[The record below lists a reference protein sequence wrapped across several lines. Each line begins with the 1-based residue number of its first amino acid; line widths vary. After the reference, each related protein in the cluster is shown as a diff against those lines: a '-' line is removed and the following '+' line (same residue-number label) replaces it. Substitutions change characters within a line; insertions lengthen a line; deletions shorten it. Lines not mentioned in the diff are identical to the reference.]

1 MGANL
6 LPVPGRTLRRSRRID
21 RINQLTQAAKSAAN
35 RRENQP
41 AQVDSFESIVFFPW
55 RNALDNFARAQDVP
69 EVIVQISKRLVRQ
82 RTIEASNEA
91 LCHPAR
97 RMKDLLELGDL
108 RRGILRAVFDF
119 EKREVFLR
127 NEPELE
133 QAQLPFWGCFHV
145 NANCG

>member
-1 MGANL
+1 
-6 LPVPGRTLRRSRRID
+6 
-21 RINQLTQAAKSAAN
+21 
-35 RRENQP
+35 
-41 AQVDSFESIVFFPW
+41 
-55 RNALDNFARAQDVP
+55 
-69 EVIVQISKRLVRQ
+69 VIVQIGKRLVRQ

-145 NANCG
+145 NANSAKRQSNPREFRAYGEWAANNVLRFE

>member
-1 MGANL
+1 M
-6 LPVPGRTLRRSRRID
+6 
-21 RINQLTQAAKSAAN
+21 
-35 RRENQP
+35 
-41 AQVDSFESIVFFPW
+41 
-55 RNALDNFARAQDVP
+55 DNFAHAQDVP
-69 EVIVQISKRLVRQ
+69 EVIVQIGKRLVRQ

-91 LCHPAR
+91 LCHRAR

-145 NANCG
+145 NANFG

>member
-1 MGANL
+1 KM
-6 LPVPGRTLRRSRRID
+6 
-21 RINQLTQAAKSAAN
+21 
-35 RRENQP
+35 
-41 AQVDSFESIVFFPW
+41 
-55 RNALDNFARAQDVP
+55 
-69 EVIVQISKRLVRQ
+69 IVQIGKRLVRQ
-82 RTIEASNEA
+82 RTMETSNEA

-97 RMKDLLELGDL
+97 RMKDLLELADL

-145 NANCG
+145 NANFGQTAIKSSRISRIWRMGSE